1 MHVHYQK
8 INVLISTFFF
18 KKKKKKK
25 KKKRDIKKNNII
37 NYIYIIINYVV

>member
-18 KKKKKKK
+18 KKKKKK